1 MSLIPVR
8 ACHVLVF
15 ALPAATFSPAAAQ
28 PAATSTGHAWPAK
41 SIRLVVPYPPGA
53 GSDLHARALAQK
65 LSDSLGQTVIVDNRG
80 GANGVL
86 AMEFVAKSVPDGH
99 TLVYALPAQ
108 FAVNPALYPK
118 LAYDPIRDFEPV
130 TLVARTPL
138 VLFAHPSL
146 PARSVAELIRLA
158 KAKHDTLALASAG
171 SGSAGHLCMEL
182 FKNLSGTRI
191 LHVPYKGAAPSM
203 IDLIAGQAQLSFLA
217 WSTAGSFV
225 GAGKL
230 RALGVTSAK
239 RAAALPDLPAIA
251 ETLAGY
257 DITNWYA
264 VAAPR
269 GVQKPVVAR
278 VHAEIVRALDA
289 ADLRQAFDKEAI
301 ELVGSGPEL
310 LRDYLKSELIKW
322 GALVKSSG
330 MTAE

>member
-1 MSLIPVR
+1 MSRFILRMV
-8 ACHVLVF
+8 AVL
-15 ALPAATFSPAAAQ
+15 AASVSTAAAQ
-28 PAATSTGHAWPAK
+28 PASTGSGQAWPAK
-41 SIRLVVPYPPGA
+41 SMRLVVPYPPGA

-65 LSDSLGQTVIVDNRG
+65 LSESFGHTVIVDNRG

-86 AMEFVAKSVPDGH
+86 AMEYVAKSAPDGY

-108 FAVNPALYPK
+108 LAVNPALYPR

-146 PARSVAELIRLA
+146 PVKSVPELIKLA
-158 KAKHDTLALASAG
+158 KAKRDSLVLASAG
-171 SGSAGHLCMEL
+171 SGSAGHLCLEL
-182 FKNLSGTRI
+182 FKNLSGTHV

-217 WSTAGSFV
+217 WSTAGPFV

-230 RALGVTSAK
+230 RALGVTSVK

-264 VAAPR
+264 MAAPR
-269 GVQKPVVAR
+269 GVPKPVIAKL
-278 VHAEIVRALDA
+278 HAEIVRALGA
-289 ADLRQAFDKEAI
+289 ADLRQAFEKEAI
-301 ELVGSGPEL
+301 ELVGAGPEF
-310 LRDYLKSELIKW
+310 LREYLKSELVKW

-330 MTAE
+330 MKVE